1 MLQSILSVMTDKRA
15 PTRKNLMEL
24 EEKVEFYQSGKETL
38 EKKRDALVF
47 ELMDLIDEVRDLQD
61 ELGGQYEDAQD
72 KLTMT
77 RSMEGDIALKGAA
90 AAQKEHFDFFVETGN
105 IMGVVIPT
113 FEYKSASREI
123 DERGYGVVGTTARID
138 ETAEAYEDLVDLIV
152 KQAEVETAVRQLLE
166 EIEETSRRVNA
177 LQERLIPDLKERRD
191 EIEQSLMEQE
201 REEIFRMKKV
211 KEMNEEDDTDVD
223 YSDAY
228 KEDAGLDF
236 DND

>member
-1 MLQSILSVMTDKRA
+1 MTDKRA

-61 ELGGQYEDAQD
+61 ELGGQYEDAQE

-138 ETAEAYEDLVDLIV
+138 ETAEAYEDLVNLIV

-177 LQERLIPDLKERRD
+177 LQERLIPDLKEQRD

-228 KEDAGLDF
+228 KEDAGLDV